1 MLMAF
6 GAIIAG
12 LVLLV
17 WSADKFV
24 EGAAATAKHL
34 GMPTL
39 LIGMVI
45 IGFGTSA
52 PELAV
57 SAMAASDGNP
67 GLALG
72 NGYGSNITNIA
83 LIVGLTAIIAPI
95 AVHSQVIRKELP
107 LLIVLTLIAGAQLL
121 DGQLSRMD
129 GWVLLA
135 VFAVVMGWSIFQGL
149 KGKADPLA
157 GDADA
162 EIIAHPM
169 PLKTAVI
176 WLVIGLVLLIVSSR
190 MLVWGAVTIAQS
202 LGVSDLVIGL
212 TIVAIGTSLPEL
224 ASALAAVKKNEHDL
238 ILGNILG
245 SGIFNTLAVVGL
257 AAVIEPLA
265 VDPEVL
271 YRDWTLMLALTVG
284 LFLMGYGLTGWRKL
298 VSRVDGGILVLVYVA
313 YTGYL
318 LSTLVG
324 LAAVIEPLAVDPE
337 VLYRDWT
344 LMLALTVGL
353 FLMGYGLT
361 GWRKLVSRVD
371 GGILVLVYVAY
382 TGYLLSTL
390 VAAGTA

>member
-1 MLMAF
+1 MLLAI
-6 GAIIAG
+6 ASIIAG

-24 EGAAATAKHL
+24 DGAAATAKHL

-57 SAMAASDGNP
+57 SAMAAADGNP

-83 LIVGLTAIIAPI
+83 LIVGLTAVIAPI

-107 LLIVLTLIAGAQLL
+107 LLVVLTLIAGAQLI
-121 DGQLSRMD
+121 DGELTRLD

-135 VFAVVMGWSIFQGL
+135 VFAAVMGWSIFQGL
-149 KGKADPLA
+149 RNKSDPMAGAADDETEVPAMSLNMA
-157 GDADA
+157 MVW
-162 EIIAHPM
+162 I
-169 PLKTAVI
+169 L
-176 WLVIGLVLLIVSSR
+176 IGLVLLVASSR
-190 MLVWGAVTIAQS
+190 MLVWGAVSIAQT

-224 ASALAAVKKNEHDL
+224 ASALAAVRKNEHDL

-257 AAVIEPLA
+257 AAAIEPLM

-284 LFLMGYGLTGWRKL
+284 LLVMGYGLLSGRK
-298 VSRVDGGILVLVYVA
+298 VISRLNGAILVLVYVA

-318 LSTLVG
+318 LSTVVS
-324 LAAVIEPLAVDPE
+324 AA
-337 VLYRDWT
+337 
-344 LMLALTVGL
+344 
-353 FLMGYGLT
+353 
-361 GWRKLVSRVD
+361 
-371 GGILVLVYVAY
+371 
-382 TGYLLSTL
+382 
-390 VAAGTA
+390 TA

>member
-1 MLMAF
+1 MLMAI

-17 WSADKFV
+17 WSADRFV

-34 GMPTL
+34 GMPSL

-57 SAMAASDGNP
+57 SAMAAADGNP

-83 LIVGLTAIIAPI
+83 LIVGLTAVIAPI

-107 LLIVLTLIAGAQLL
+107 LLLVLTAIAGVQLL
-121 DGQLSRMD
+121 DGQLSRLD
-129 GWVLLA
+129 GWVLLG
-135 VFAVVMGWSIFQGL
+135 VFAAVMGWSIYQGI
-149 KGKADPLA
+149 KGK
-157 GDADA
+157 GDSLVGDTDA
-162 EIIAHPM
+162 ELIAHPM
-169 PLKTAVI
+169 PLKVALI
-176 WLVIGLVLLIVSSR
+176 WLVVGLVLLIISSR
-190 MLVWGAVTIAQS
+190 MLVWGAVTIAQA
-202 LGVSDLVIGL
+202 LGVSDLIIGL

-238 ILGNILG
+238 ILGNIVG

-271 YRDWTLMLALTVG
+271 YRDWTLMAALTFG
-284 LFLMGYGLTGWRKL
+284 LLLMAVGLTGKRKL
-298 VSRVDGGILVLVYVA
+298 VSRLDGALLLLVYVS

-318 LSTLVG
+318 AST
-324 LAAVIEPLAVDPE
+324 II
-337 VLYRDWT
+337 
-344 LMLALTVGL
+344 
-353 FLMGYGLT
+353 
-361 GWRKLVSRVD
+361 S
-371 GGILVLVYVAY
+371 
-382 TGYLLSTL
+382 
-390 VAAGTA
+390 

>member
-1 MLMAF
+1 MLMAI

-95 AVHSQVIRKELP
+95 AVHPQVIRKELP
-107 LLIVLTLIAGAQLL
+107 LLLVLTLIAGAQLL
-121 DGQLSRMD
+121 DGKLSRLD
-129 GWVLLA
+129 GWVLLG
-135 VFAVVMGWSIFQGL
+135 VFAAVMGWSIYQGYQ
-149 KGKADPLA
+149 GKEDPLA
-157 GDADA
+157 GDT
-162 EIIAHPM
+162 ETEMIAHPM
-169 PLKTAVI
+169 PLKSAII
-176 WLVIGLVLLIVSSR
+176 WLVVGLVLLIVSSR
-190 MLVWGAVTIAQS
+190 ILVWGAVTIAQS
-202 LGVSDLVIGL
+202 LGISDLIIGL

-257 AAVIEPLA
+257 AAVIKPLSVA
-265 VDPEVL
+265 PEVL
-271 YRDWTLMLALTVG
+271 YRDWTLMFGLTLALLV
-284 LFLMGYGLTGWRKL
+284 MGFGLTGWRKL
-298 VSRVDGGILVLVYVA
+298 ISRVDGALLLLVYVG

-318 LSTLVG
+318 FSTM
-324 LAAVIEPLAVDPE
+324 AA
-337 VLYRDWT
+337 
-344 LMLALTVGL
+344 
-353 FLMGYGLT
+353 
-361 GWRKLVSRVD
+361 S
-371 GGILVLVYVAY
+371 
-382 TGYLLSTL
+382 
-390 VAAGTA
+390 

>member
-1 MLMAF
+1 MGMAI

-12 LVLLV
+12 LILLV

-57 SAMAASDGNP
+57 SAMAAADGNP

-83 LIVGLTAIIAPI
+83 LIVGLTAVIAPI

-107 LLIVLTLIAGAQLL
+107 LLVILTLIAGAQLL
-121 DGQLSRMD
+121 DGELTRLD
-129 GWVLLA
+129 GWVLLG
-135 VFAVVMGWSIFQGL
+135 VFTAVMGWSIFQGMRG
-149 KGKADPLA
+149 KGDSLA
-157 GDADA
+157 GETDSQMGPDLM
-162 EIIAHPM
+162 PM
-169 PLKTAVI
+169 KTAI
-176 WLVIGLVLLIVSSR
+176 MWLVVGLVLLVVSSR
-190 MLVWGAVTIAQS
+190 LLVWGAVTIAQS

-224 ASALAAVKKNEHDL
+224 ASALAAVRKNEHDL

-257 AAVIEPLA
+257 AAVIQPLS
-265 VDPEVL
+265 VDSEVL

-284 LFLMGYGLTGWRKL
+284 LLVMGFGLTGWRK
-298 VSRVDGGILVLVYVA
+298 VISRFDGSILLLVYVA

-318 LSTLVG
+318 LSTV
-324 LAAVIEPLAVDPE
+324 
-337 VLYRDWT
+337 
-344 LMLALTVGL
+344 
-353 FLMGYGLT
+353 
-361 GWRKLVSRVD
+361 
-371 GGILVLVYVAY
+371 
-382 TGYLLSTL
+382 
-390 VAAGTA
+390 VAASTS

>member
-1 MLMAF
+1 MLMAI
-6 GAIIAG
+6 GAVIAG
-12 LVLLV
+12 LILLV

-34 GMPTL
+34 GMPPL

-57 SAMAASDGNP
+57 SAMAAADGNP

-83 LIVGLTAIIAPI
+83 LIVGLTALISPI

-107 LLIVLTLIAGAQLL
+107 LLVVLTLIAGAQLI
-121 DGQLSRMD
+121 DGELTRLD
-129 GWVLLA
+129 GWVLLG
-135 VFAVVMGWSIFQGL
+135 VFAAVMGWSIYQGI
-149 KGKADPLA
+149 KGKGDPL
-157 GDADA
+157 GSDTS
-162 EIIAHPM
+162 EEVVVEM
-169 PLKTAVI
+169 PLKSAI
-176 WLVIGLVLLIVSSR
+176 GWLAIGLVLLVVSSR
-190 MLVWGAVTIAQS
+190 LLVWGAVSIAQT

-224 ASALAAVKKNEHDL
+224 AAAIAAVKKNQHDL

-257 AAVIEPLA
+257 AAVIKPLS

-271 YRDWTLMLALTVG
+271 YRDWTLMLGLTLALLV
-284 LFLMGYGLTGWRKL
+284 MGFGLTGWRKL
-298 VSRVDGGILVLVYVA
+298 VSRFDGALLLTAYLA

-318 LSTLVG
+318 LSTVVS
-324 LAAVIEPLAVDPE
+324 AAA
-337 VLYRDWT
+337 
-344 LMLALTVGL
+344 
-353 FLMGYGLT
+353 
-361 GWRKLVSRVD
+361 
-371 GGILVLVYVAY
+371 
-382 TGYLLSTL
+382 
-390 VAAGTA
+390 

>member
-1 MLMAF
+1 MLLAI
-6 GAIIAG
+6 GAILLG

-17 WSADKFV
+17 WSADRFV

-83 LIVGLTAIIAPI
+83 LIVGLTALIAPI

-107 LLIVLTLIAGAQLL
+107 LLVVLTLIAGAQLL
-121 DGQLSRMD
+121 DGELSRLD

-135 VFAVVMGWSIFQGL
+135 VFAAVMGWSIYQGFR
-149 KGKADPLA
+149 GKPDPLG
-157 GDADA
+157 GDAEA
-162 EIIAHPM
+162 EVVAHPM

-176 WLVIGLVLLIVSSR
+176 WLVIGLVLLIASSR
-190 MLVWGAVTIAQS
+190 MLVWGAVTIAQA

-224 ASALAAVKKNEHDL
+224 ASAIAAVKKNEHDL

-245 SGIFNTLAVVGL
+245 SGIFNTLAVVGM
-257 AAVIEPLA
+257 AAAIKPLA

-271 YRDWTLMLALTVG
+271 YRDWTLMLGLTLG
-284 LFLMGYGLTGWRKL
+284 LLLMGFGLTGWRRTI
-298 VSRVDGGILVLVYVA
+298 SRLDGGLLVAVYLG

-318 LSTLVG
+318 
-324 LAAVIEPLAVDPE
+324 
-337 VLYRDWT
+337 
-344 LMLALTVGL
+344 
-353 FLMGYGLT
+353 F
-361 GWRKLVSRVD
+361 
-371 GGILVLVYVAY
+371 Y
-382 TGYLLSTL
+382 T
-390 VAAGTA
+390 VAASASAALS

>member
-1 MLMAF
+1 MLMAI

-107 LLIVLTLIAGAQLL
+107 LLLVLTLIAGAQLL
-121 DGQLSRMD
+121 DGELSRLD
-129 GWVLLA
+129 GWVLLG
-135 VFAVVMGWSIFQGL
+135 VFAAVMGWSIYQGYQ
-149 KGKADPLA
+149 GKEDPLA
-157 GDADA
+157 GDT
-162 EIIAHPM
+162 ETEMIAHPM
-169 PLKTAVI
+169 PLKSAII
-176 WLVIGLVLLIVSSR
+176 WLVVGLVLLIVSSR
-190 MLVWGAVTIAQS
+190 ILVWGAVTIAQS
-202 LGVSDLVIGL
+202 LGISDLIIGL

-257 AAVIEPLA
+257 AAAIEPLSVA
-265 VDPEVL
+265 PEVL
-271 YRDWTLMLALTVG
+271 YRDWTLMFGLTLALLV
-284 LFLMGYGLTGWRKL
+284 MGFGLTGWRKL
-298 VSRVDGGILVLVYVA
+298 ISRVDGALLLLVYVG

-318 LSTLVG
+318 FSTM
-324 LAAVIEPLAVDPE
+324 AA
-337 VLYRDWT
+337 
-344 LMLALTVGL
+344 
-353 FLMGYGLT
+353 
-361 GWRKLVSRVD
+361 S
-371 GGILVLVYVAY
+371 
-382 TGYLLSTL
+382 
-390 VAAGTA
+390 

>member
-1 MLMAF
+1 MLMAM
-6 GAIIAG
+6 GAIVAG
-12 LVLLV
+12 LILLV

-57 SAMAASDGNP
+57 SAMAAADGNP

-83 LIVGLTAIIAPI
+83 LIVGLTAVIAPI

-107 LLIVLTLIAGAQLL
+107 LLLVLTLIAGAQLI
-121 DGQLSRMD
+121 DGQLTRLD

-135 VFAVVMGWSIFQGL
+135 VFAGVMGWSIYQGFQG
-149 KGKADPLA
+149 KEDPLG
-157 GDADA
+157 GDTDA
-162 EIIAHPM
+162 EMIAHPM

-176 WLVIGLVLLIVSSR
+176 WVVVGLILLVVSSR
-190 MLVWGAVTIAQS
+190 LLVWGAVTIAQT

-224 ASALAAVKKNEHDL
+224 ASALAAIKKNEHDL

-257 AAVIEPLA
+257 AAVIEPLQ

-271 YRDWTLMLALTVG
+271 YRDWTLMLALTLG
-284 LFLMGYGLTGWRKL
+284 LLLMGYYGITGKRKL
-298 VSRVDGGILVLVYVA
+298 ITRGEGSVLMLVYVA

-318 LSTLVG
+318 LSTV
-324 LAAVIEPLAVDPE
+324 
-337 VLYRDWT
+337 
-344 LMLALTVGL
+344 
-353 FLMGYGLT
+353 
-361 GWRKLVSRVD
+361 
-371 GGILVLVYVAY
+371 
-382 TGYLLSTL
+382 
-390 VAAGTA
+390 VAASGA

>member
-1 MLMAF
+1 MLMAI

-107 LLIVLTLIAGAQLL
+107 LLLVLTLIAGAQLL
-121 DGQLSRMD
+121 DGKLSRLD
-129 GWVLLA
+129 GWVLLG
-135 VFAVVMGWSIFQGL
+135 VFAAVMGWSIYQGYQ
-149 KGKADPLA
+149 GKEDPLA
-157 GDADA
+157 GDT
-162 EIIAHPM
+162 ETEMIAHPM
-169 PLKTAVI
+169 PLKSAII
-176 WLVIGLVLLIVSSR
+176 WLVVGLVLLIVSSR
-190 MLVWGAVTIAQS
+190 ILVWGAVTIAQS
-202 LGVSDLVIGL
+202 LGISDLIIGL

-245 SGIFNTLAVVGL
+245 SGIFNILAVVGL
-257 AAVIEPLA
+257 AAVIEPLSVA
-265 VDPEVL
+265 PEVL
-271 YRDWTLMLALTVG
+271 YRDWTLMFGLTLALLV
-284 LFLMGYGLTGWRKL
+284 MGFGLTGWRKL
-298 VSRVDGGILVLVYVA
+298 ISRVDGALLLLVYVG

-318 LSTLVG
+318 FSTM
-324 LAAVIEPLAVDPE
+324 AA
-337 VLYRDWT
+337 
-344 LMLALTVGL
+344 
-353 FLMGYGLT
+353 
-361 GWRKLVSRVD
+361 S
-371 GGILVLVYVAY
+371 
-382 TGYLLSTL
+382 
-390 VAAGTA
+390 

>member
-1 MLMAF
+1 MVMAI
-6 GAIIAG
+6 GSIIIG

-57 SAMAASDGNP
+57 SAMAAADGNP

-83 LIVGLTAIIAPI
+83 LIVGITAVIAPI

-121 DGQLSRMD
+121 DGELSRLD

-135 VFAVVMGWSIFQGL
+135 VFAVVMGWSIF
-149 KGKADPLA
+149 KGMRNKDDALA
-157 GDADA
+157 GEAEAQVGSGADLMA
-162 EIIAHPM
+162 M
-169 PLKTAVI
+169 KTAI
-176 WLVIGLVLLIVSSR
+176 LWLIAGLVLLVVSSR

-224 ASALAAVKKNEHDL
+224 ASALAAIRKNEHDL

-245 SGIFNTLAVVGL
+245 SGLFNILAVVGL
-257 AAVIEPLA
+257 AAVIQPLQVA
-265 VDPEVL
+265 PEVL

-284 LFLMGYGLTGWRKL
+284 LLVMGFGLTGKRKL
-298 VSRVDGGILVLVYVA
+298 ISRFNGSLFLLVYVA

-318 LSTLVG
+318 LSTVVT
-324 LAAVIEPLAVDPE
+324 ASAV
-337 VLYRDWT
+337 
-344 LMLALTVGL
+344 
-353 FLMGYGLT
+353 
-361 GWRKLVSRVD
+361 
-371 GGILVLVYVAY
+371 
-382 TGYLLSTL
+382 
-390 VAAGTA
+390 